1 MVSGGTVE
9 EQAPNREFQEQL
21 VEAMGSGPEASPLA
35 LLQGY
40 SEHSVDDKGRIIMP
54 HRFRDLFG
62 RSCVITQGWDRSL
75 FVFHPDTWQRVRAH
89 LARYP
94 FMNQDAVRLQRF
106 FIAPADYVDIDS
118 QGRLAIPAHLREF
131 ARISLPTSES
141 PSMVVI
147 VGAPYRLEIWS
158 KQRWKEV
165 NAQIED
171 ASVFQ
176 AAATL
181 GVKLEL

>member
-1 MVSGGTVE
+1 ME
-9 EQAPNREFQEQL
+9 EQAADSQFEEQL

-35 LLQGY
+35 MLQGY

-54 HRFRDLFG
+54 QRFRDLFG
-62 RSCVITQGWDRSL
+62 RVCVITRGWDRSL
-75 FVFHPDTWQRVRAH
+75 FVFHPDTWQRIRTH

-94 FMNQDAVRLQRF
+94 FINEHAVRLQRF
-106 FIAPADYVDIDS
+106 FINTADFVDIDS
-118 QGRLAIPAHLREF
+118 QGRLAIPAHLRDY

-141 PSMVVI
+141 PSIVVI

-158 KQRWKEV
+158 KQQWKEV

-171 ASVFQ
+171 SIIFQ

>member
-1 MVSGGTVE
+1 ME
-9 EQAPNREFQEQL
+9 EQAPNKQFEEQL
-21 VEAMGSGPEASPLA
+21 VEAIESGPEASPLA

-54 HRFRDLFG
+54 QRFRDLFG
-62 RSCVITQGWDRSL
+62 RACVITQGWDRSL
-75 FVFHPDTWQRVRAH
+75 FVFHPDTWQRIRTH

-94 FMNQDAVRLQRF
+94 FMNENAVRLQRF
-106 FIAPADYVDIDS
+106 FISPADNVDIDT
-118 QGRLAIPAHLREF
+118 QGRLAIPAHLREY
-131 ARISLPTSES
+131 ARINLPTSET
-141 PSMVVI
+141 PSTVVI

-171 ASVFQ
+171 STIFQ

-181 GVKLEL
+181 GVQLEL

>member
-1 MVSGGTVE
+1 MVGGRIVE
-9 EQAPNREFQEQL
+9 EQAPDRQFQEQL
-21 VEAMGSGPEASPLA
+21 VEAMASGPEASPLA

-54 HRFRDLFG
+54 QRFRELFG
-62 RSCVITQGWDRSL
+62 RVCVITQGWDRSL
-75 FVFHPDTWQRVRAH
+75 FVFHPDTWQQIRTH

-94 FMNQDAVRLQRF
+94 FMNENAVRLQRF
-106 FIAPADYVDIDS
+106 FISPADDVDIDS
-118 QGRLAIPAHLREF
+118 QGRLAIPAHLREY

-141 PSMVVI
+141 PSTVVI

-171 ASVFQ
+171 SAIFQ

-181 GVKLEL
+181 GVQLEL

>member
-1 MVSGGTVE
+1 M
-9 EQAPNREFQEQL
+9 
-21 VEAMGSGPEASPLA
+21 EATGSGIEASPLA

-54 HRFRDLFG
+54 QRFRELFG
-62 RSCVITQGWDRSL
+62 RTCVITQGLHGSL
-75 FVFHPDTWQRVRAH
+75 FVFHLDTWHRIRAH

-94 FMNQDAVRLQRF
+94 FMDENAVRLQRF
-106 FIAPADYVDIDS
+106 FISPADSVDIDS
-118 QGRLAIPAHLREF
+118 QGRLAIPAHLREY

-141 PSMVVI
+141 PSTVVI

-165 NAQIED
+165 NSQVED
-171 ASVFQ
+171 TAIFH

-181 GVKLEL
+181 GVKLDL